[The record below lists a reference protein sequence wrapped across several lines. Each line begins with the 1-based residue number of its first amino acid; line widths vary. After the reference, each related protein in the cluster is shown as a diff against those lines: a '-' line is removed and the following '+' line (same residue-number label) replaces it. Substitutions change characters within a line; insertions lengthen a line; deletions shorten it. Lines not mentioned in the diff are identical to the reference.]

1 LKQNNYLYAFLLI
14 FVISTKTNIVL
25 YNLFNKSQNQSEKLQ
40 KKITWFKDKK
50 GIWLIKILL
59 SY

>member
-1 LKQNNYLYAFLLI
+1 LYAFLLI

-40 KKITWFKDKK
+40 KTITWFKDKK